1 MDQKTISTME
11 FDQVK
16 RELGRYLVSA
26 AGKREL
32 ATLTPSADH
41 DQIQYWLD
49 ETTDGAD
56 ILRLTG
62 GIPIPKLKNI
72 QPQLKRLRINANLNG
87 TELAQITK
95 VLQTSMSVKN
105 FFAEF
110 KEQQKVEL
118 RVINESVQQ
127 LITIPT
133 ITKRLI
139 QSIDPDG
146 RVTDEAST
154 KLHGIRQLIS
164 KTEAEIHQ
172 RMERFTQGKNG
183 KYLSD
188 AIVTVRN
195 DRYVV
200 PVLARYRNKFGGV
213 VHDQSASG
221 QTLYIE
227 PAAVVEYNNRL
238 RQAQIEEK
246 QAILEVLAE
255 LSALISPYRS
265 EIAANAKILGHL
277 DFINAKA
284 RFARDHKDSLPLLS
298 PDNQVIIRQARHPL
312 IDPQKVVANDI
323 KIGDEYQSI
332 VITGPN
338 TGGKTITLKTFGL
351 IQMMGQAGLFIPAQE
366 GSTIAVFDNI
376 YADIGDEQSLE
387 QNLSTFSGH
396 MENVKSILERITSR
410 SLVLLDELGAGTDPK
425 EGAALAMSILDY
437 IASKGSTVVITT
449 HYPELKVYG
458 YDRPGTINASM
469 EFDQETL
476 KPTYHLLLGIPG
488 RSNGIEIAQR
498 LGINQTVITESK
510 SLVSEDSQDLN
521 QMIGELVEQ
530 RKAAREEKERLEK
543 LLVANREKQADLT
556 NKLDRFNEQR
566 DSLLAKAQNEANHEV
581 SMAKKKAD
589 RIIHHLR
596 QLEISQAG
604 NVKENELIDAQG
616 ALNALHR
623 EDPLLK
629 RNTVLRRAK
638 EKHDLHVGDAVLV
651 KSYGQQGE
659 LLSKRS
665 KHKWEVQ
672 IGILRMEI
680 DENDLEKISHKQ
692 LRKEERAKEKVS
704 SGVRTTQTRQ
714 TSARLDLRGHRYEQA
729 MSELSAFI
737 DHALL
742 NNLSSVTIIHG
753 KGTGALRKGTQ
764 EYLRSNPRVKS
775 FDYAAPNNGGDGAT
789 IVNL

>member
-1 MDQKTISTME
+1 ME

-16 RELGRYLVSA
+16 HELGRYLVSA
-26 AGKREL
+26 AGKHEL
-32 ATLTPSADH
+32 STLTPSSDH

-62 GIPIPKLKNI
+62 SIPIPKLKNI

-110 KEQQKVEL
+110 KEQQKIEL

-172 RMERFTQGKNG
+172 RMERFTQGKNA

-298 PDNQVIIRQARHPL
+298 TDNQVIIRQARHPL

-458 YDRPGTINASM
+458 YDRPETINASM

-498 LGINQTVITESK
+498 LGINQMIIDESK

-543 LLVANREKQADLT
+543 LLVANRKKQTDLT
-556 NKLDRFNEQR
+556 TKLERFNEQR
-566 DSLLAKAQNEANHEV
+566 DSLLAKARNEANHEV
-581 SMAKKKAD
+581 SVAKKKAD

-623 EDPLLK
+623 EDPRLK
-629 RNTVLRRAK
+629 KNAVLRRAK
-638 EKHDLHVGDAVLV
+638 EKHDLRVGDAVLV

-659 LLSKRS
+659 LLSKRG

-742 NNLSSVTIIHG
+742 NNLSSITIIHG

>member
-16 RELGRYLVSA
+16 HELGRYLVSA
-26 AGKREL
+26 AGKHEL
-32 ATLTPSADH
+32 STLTPSADH

-62 GIPIPKLKNI
+62 SIPIPKLKNI

-110 KEQQKVEL
+110 KEQQKIEL

-172 RMERFTQGKNG
+172 RMERFTQGKNA

-298 PDNQVIIRQARHPL
+298 TDNQVIIRQARHPL

-458 YDRPGTINASM
+458 YDRPETINASM

-498 LGINQTVITESK
+498 LGINQMIIDESK

-543 LLVANREKQADLT
+543 LLVANRKKQTDLT
-556 NKLDRFNEQR
+556 TKLERFNEQR
-566 DSLLAKAQNEANHEV
+566 DSLLAKARNEANHEV
-581 SMAKKKAD
+581 SVAKKKAD
-589 RIIHHLR
+589 RIIHRLR

-623 EDPLLK
+623 EDPRLK
-629 RNTVLRRAK
+629 RNAVLRRAK

-659 LLSKRS
+659 LLSKRG

>member
-1 MDQKTISTME
+1 ME

-172 RMERFTQGKNG
+172 RMERFTQGKNA

-188 AIVTVRN
+188 VIVTVRN

-566 DSLLAKAQNEANHEV
+566 DSLLAKARNEANHEV

-623 EDPLLK
+623 EDPRLK

>member
-1 MDQKTISTME
+1 ME

-16 RELGRYLVSA
+16 HELGRYLVSA
-26 AGKREL
+26 AGKHEL
-32 ATLTPSADH
+32 STLTPSADH

-62 GIPIPKLKNI
+62 SIPIPKLKNI

-95 VLQTSMSVKN
+95 VLHTSMSVKN

-110 KEQQKVEL
+110 KEQQKIEL

-172 RMERFTQGKNG
+172 RMERFTQGKNA

-298 PDNQVIIRQARHPL
+298 TDNQVIIRQARHPL

-458 YDRPGTINASM
+458 YDRPETINASM

-498 LGINQTVITESK
+498 LGINQMIIDESK

-543 LLVANREKQADLT
+543 LLVANRKKQTDLT
-556 NKLDRFNEQR
+556 TKLERFNEQR
-566 DSLLAKAQNEANHEV
+566 DSLLAKARNEANHEV
-581 SMAKKKAD
+581 SVAKKKAD

-623 EDPLLK
+623 EDPRLK
-629 RNTVLRRAK
+629 KNAVLRRAK
-638 EKHDLHVGDAVLV
+638 EKHDLRVGDAVLV

-659 LLSKRS
+659 LLSKRG

>member
-16 RELGRYLVSA
+16 HELGRYLVSA
-26 AGKREL
+26 AGKHEL
-32 ATLTPSADH
+32 STLTPSADH

-62 GIPIPKLKNI
+62 SIPIPKLKNI

-110 KEQQKVEL
+110 KEQQKIEL

-172 RMERFTQGKNG
+172 RMERFTQGKNA

-298 PDNQVIIRQARHPL
+298 TDNQVIIRQARHPL

-458 YDRPGTINASM
+458 YDRPETINASM

-498 LGINQTVITESK
+498 LGINQMIIDESK

-543 LLVANREKQADLT
+543 LLVANRKKRTDLT
-556 NKLDRFNEQR
+556 TKLERFNEQR
-566 DSLLAKAQNEANHEV
+566 DSLLAKARNEANHEV
-581 SMAKKKAD
+581 SVAKKKAD

-623 EDPLLK
+623 EDPRLK
-629 RNTVLRRAK
+629 RNAVLRRAK

-659 LLSKRS
+659 LLSKRG